1 MLAHDGE
8 AAGDVLAAGF
18 GVAVVGALL
27 CDAFDGEAVVEGAL
41 EVFTGLA
48 DDEAAAVLDGVAVDG
63 AAFEDDPPPHA
74 LSANPMS
81 SAPAP
86 TALRC
91 FMLTIQ
97 SPKFS
102 ILNTAHRRP
111 KWTCGFIIHDF
122 PAVVNGPR

>member
-8 AAGDVLAAGF
+8 AADDVLAAGF

-74 LSANPMS
+74 LSATPMN
-81 SAPAP
+81 SAPTPA
-86 TALRC
+86 ALRW
-91 FMLTIQ
+91 FIRMFQ
-97 SPKFS
+97 SPDS
-102 ILNTAHRRP
+102 SSSSRHIDALSERSVSSST
-111 KWTCGFIIHDF
+111 TF
-122 PAVVNGPR
+122 PPS